1 MTFDLCYS
9 LFHVPNCKSLR
20 HQKKNQLS
28 SYHRHIIISLLNIR
42 GKLFIQLV
50 SVDLIKHLSTCIY
63 LTKIH
68 GYNYMSN

>member
-50 SVDLIKHLSTCIY
+50 SVDLI
-63 LTKIH
+63 
-68 GYNYMSN
+68 